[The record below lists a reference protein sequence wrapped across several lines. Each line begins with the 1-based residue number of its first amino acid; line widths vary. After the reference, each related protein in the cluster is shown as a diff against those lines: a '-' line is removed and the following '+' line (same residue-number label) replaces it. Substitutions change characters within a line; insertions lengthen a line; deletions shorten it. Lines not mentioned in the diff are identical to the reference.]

1 MPYRFSRSATPSE
14 CNSTLYCGTLHRA
27 RAQSPRF
34 VSALKRLYAKNSAPD
49 ACTLAINSTIFKADL
64 QVNDT
69 DRDYYQLHK
78 LTLARHP
85 SETDER
91 LMLRLLVFA
100 MHADEYVE
108 FAGSIS
114 SEETPALWKKNL
126 SGEIQLW
133 IELGQPDEKR
143 IRKACG
149 RSRQVYVYCYN
160 SQKAKPWWQGMK
172 SSLDRFDNLEVIFLP
187 DESVK
192 TLASMA
198 QRTMQLVCLIQDGEV
213 TFSDDQHDAAI
224 TPEAWL
230 SLSSK

>member
-1 MPYRFSRSATPSE
+1 MLWLLIEADSQRLPDLNDSA
-14 CNSTLYCGTLHRA
+14 
-27 RAQSPRF
+27 
-34 VSALKRLYAKNSAPD
+34 KRLYVKNSNPD
-49 ACTLAINSTIFKADL
+49 ECALAIKSTIFKADL

-69 DRDYYQLHK
+69 DRDYYQIHK

-114 SEETPALWKKNL
+114 SEETPAVWKKNL

-172 SSLDRFDNLEVIFLP
+172 SSLDRFDNLQVIFLP
-187 DESVK
+187 DEPIK

-224 TPEAWL
+224 RPEAWL